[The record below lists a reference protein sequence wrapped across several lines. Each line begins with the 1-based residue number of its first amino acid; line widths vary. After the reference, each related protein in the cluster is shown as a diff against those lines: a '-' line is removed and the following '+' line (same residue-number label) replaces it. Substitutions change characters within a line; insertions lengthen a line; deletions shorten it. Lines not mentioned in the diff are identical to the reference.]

1 MQDMP
6 GKSSPARSFVVRH
19 ILYVLNGSLFQP
31 SVSSV
36 SLAAMRLWREP
47 KPLYQMHPRCRL
59 DNAADLALVQSEG
72 SFLKLLLHVASSKEA
87 PGQMSQ

>member
-1 MQDMP
+1 
-6 GKSSPARSFVVRH
+6 
-19 ILYVLNGSLFQP
+19 
-31 SVSSV
+31 
-36 SLAAMRLWREP
+36 
-47 KPLYQMHPRCRL
+47 MHPRCRL